1 MGKQPKARYMHQMEF
16 YKEGNFVMVIGGR
29 NDSDVENSVLDDIWL
44 LYLNNLE
51 WQKVTVTSG
60 SGALVLTTMIPRCN
74 FCSVLLGSKVI
85 IAGGIGK
92 GFRLLK
98 DFQEIEL
105 DQS

>member
-1 MGKQPKARYMHQMEF
+1 M
-16 YKEGNFVMVIGGR
+16 
-29 NDSDVENSVLDDIWL
+29 
-44 LYLNNLE
+44 
-51 WQKVTVTSG
+51 TSG
-60 SGALVLTTMIPRCN
+60 SGALGLTTMIPRCN